1 MKHLADVN
9 LLVAWVHPGHSHHA
23 RASFWYASLPSR
35 STVLTCSITELGFLR
50 ALINSKV
57 LADVP
62 TAQMTLSAL
71 KSSGRFDFLPDDLS
85 ADVMPAYVKTARD
98 TTDGHLLALAKR
110 HGAKFTTFDTGIIG
124 ADLVR

>member
-1 MKHLADVN
+1 
-9 LLVAWVHPGHSHHA
+9 
-23 RASFWYASLPSR
+23 
-35 STVLTCSITELGFLR
+35 
-50 ALINSKV
+50 
-57 LADVP
+57 
-62 TAQMTLSAL
+62 MTLSAL

>member
-1 MKHLADVN
+1 VKHLADVN
-9 LLVAWVHPGHSHHA
+9 LLVALVHPGHSHHA

-50 ALINSKV
+50 ALINSTV

-71 KSSGRFDFLPDDLS
+71 KSSGRFDFLP
-85 ADVMPAYVKTARD
+85 
-98 TTDGHLLALAKR
+98 LALAKR

>member
-9 LLVAWVHPGHSHHA
+9 LLVALVHPGHSHHA
-23 RASFWYASLPSR
+23 RASLWYASLPSR

-62 TAQMTLSAL
+62 SAQMTLSAL
-71 KSSGRFDFLPDDLS
+71 KSSGRFDFVPDDLG
-85 ADVMPAYVKTARD
+85 ADVMPAYVKIRLMATCWRWPN
-98 TTDGHLLALAKR
+98 GM
-110 HGAKFTTFDTGIIG
+110 GPN
-124 ADLVR
+124 